1 MINISSLTGSYDI
14 VNNGNYSNPTNQLID
29 IVYPGDFIT
38 VANNSEKLVIGVTSN
53 TITLGSNLSN
63 TVNSLMSVR
72 RTVYT
77 TNVQIFGAVGEQYF
91 PELTDENGNTIITE
105 DGRIILL
112 G

>member
-1 MINISSLTGSYDI
+1 
-14 VNNGNYSNPTNQLID
+14 
-29 IVYPGDFIT
+29 
-38 VANNSEKLVIGVTSN
+38 
-53 TITLGSNLSN
+53 
-63 TVNSLMSVR
+63 MSVR